1 MTELTPQ
8 QTALQKAIEI
18 AGSRKQLAKA
28 IGCKHSSHIG
38 VMLNRDKQAST
49 CYALKIHQVTGVPL
63 HELRPDIYPE
73 K

>member
-1 MTELTPQ
+1 MTEFTPQ

-18 AGSRKQLAKA
+18 AGGRKQLAHA
-28 IGCKHSSHIG
+28 IGCNHSSHIG
-38 VMLNRDKQAST
+38 VMLNRDKRTSVY
-49 CYALKIHQVTGVPL
+49 YALKIHQATGVPL